1 MSSPSCRRAFG
12 RNERLIRIVYV
23 SFATQPFEEKDLL
36 HLLAKCRSN
45 NTEQG
50 ITGQLVYSEGSFM
63 QVLEGP
69 REVVDATFARIKKDT
84 RHHNVTLIERSTID
98 ERQFG
103 EWSMGFRSLSRQQ
116 LQDIEGYNYHLDD
129 DMKAKGGPH
138 ANQLFVDELMK
149 YVKKQYVAEMSREVL
164 TLKQEDKSLMARLNN
179 LVRYA
184 VIGLAVLM
192 AVVVLCGVVLI
203 GKTLFLTLRDAPETL
218 LSFNGIAATFGSF
231 LAVLI
236 AIDIFINI
244 SLYVRRHVIAV
255 RLVVATAL
263 MAVARKIIVLD
274 FAGIQPIEVIAM
286 AAIVA
291 ALGFSYYFLSR
302 LREDQVVRDE

>member
-1 MSSPSCRRAFG
+1 M
-12 RNERLIRIVYV
+12 IRIVYV
-23 SFATQPFEEKDLL
+23 SFASKPFEEDDLL

-45 NTEQG
+45 NTEHQ
-50 ITGQLVYSEGSFM
+50 ITGQLIYSDGTFM

-69 REVVDATFARIKKDT
+69 RETVDATFARIKKDT

-103 EWSMGFRSLSRQQ
+103 EWSMGFKTLTSDQM
-116 LQDIEGYNYHLDD
+116 QDIEGFNYHLDD
-129 DMKAKGGPH
+129 DVKGKAGPYSS
-138 ANQLFVDELMK
+138 QLFANELMK
-149 YVKKQYVAEMSREVL
+149 FVKQQYVAEMSREVL
-164 TLKQEDKSLMARLNN
+164 TLKRDDKSLMGWLNN
-179 LVRYA
+179 LVRYT
-184 VIGLAVLM
+184 VMMLAVLM
-192 AVVVLCGVVLI
+192 AFVVICGVVLI
-203 GKTLFLTLRDAPETL
+203 GIEMYSTLRDSPQTL
-218 LSFNGIAATFGSF
+218 LSIGGITSTFASF

-274 FAGIQPIEVIAM
+274 FAGIEPIQVIAM

-291 ALGFSYYFLSR
+291 ALGFSYFFLSR
-302 LREDQVVRDE
+302 LKEDQVVHDE

>member
-1 MSSPSCRRAFG
+1 M
-12 RNERLIRIVYV
+12 IRIVYV
-23 SFATQPFEEKDLL
+23 SFATKPFDEKELL
-36 HLLAKCRSN
+36 HLLAKCRGN
-45 NTEQG
+45 NTEQQ
-50 ITGQLVYSEGSFM
+50 ITGQLIYSEGTFM

-69 REVVDATFARIKKDT
+69 RESVDASFARIKKDT
-84 RHHNVTLIERSTID
+84 RHHNVTLIERVTID

-103 EWSMGFRSLSRQQ
+103 EWSMGFKTLTSQQ
-116 LQDIEGYNYHLDD
+116 MQDIEGFNYHLDD
-129 DMKAKGGPH
+129 EIKGKAGPYSSQIF
-138 ANQLFVDELMK
+138 ASELMK

-164 TLKQEDKSLMARLNN
+164 TLKQNDKSLMGYLNN
-179 LVRYA
+179 MVRYS
-184 VIGLAVLM
+184 VMLLAVLM
-192 AVVVLCGVVLI
+192 AFVVLCGVVLI
-203 GKTLFLTLRDAPETL
+203 GVELYQTLRDSPETL
-218 LSFNGIAATFGSF
+218 LSISGITSTFASF

-274 FAGIQPIEVIAM
+274 FAGIEPIQVIAM

-291 ALGFSYYFLSR
+291 ALGFSYFFLSK
-302 LREDQVVRDE
+302 LKEDQVVHDE

>member
-1 MSSPSCRRAFG
+1 MI
-12 RNERLIRIVYV
+12 RLVYV
-23 SFATQPFEEKDLL
+23 SFATVPFEEKDLL

-45 NTEQG
+45 NTERD
-50 ITGQLVYSEGSFM
+50 ITGQLIYSEGTFL

-69 REVVDATFARIKKDT
+69 RDAVDATFARIRKDT
-84 RHHNVTLIERSTID
+84 RHQNVTLIERSTID

-103 EWSMGFRSLSRQQ
+103 EWSMGFKSLSREQMQQ
-116 LQDIEGYNYHLDD
+116 IEGYSYHLDD
-129 DMKAKGGPH
+129 DLKGKAGPYSS
-138 ANQLFVDELMK
+138 QLFVDELMK
-149 YVKKQYVAEMSREVL
+149 FVKHQYVSELSREVL
-164 TLKQEDKSLMARLNN
+164 TLKRNDKSLMAFLNN

-184 VIGLAVLM
+184 VIALTALM

-203 GKTLFLTLRDAPETL
+203 GITLFQTLRDSPQTL
-218 LSFNGIAATFGSF
+218 LSIDGIAATFGSF

-274 FAGIQPIEVIAM
+274 FAGIEPIQVIAI

-302 LREDQVVRDE
+302 LREGQVVRDE

>member
-1 MSSPSCRRAFG
+1 M
-12 RNERLIRIVYV
+12 IRIVYV
-23 SFATQPFEEKDLL
+23 SFATKPFEEKDLL

-45 NTEQG
+45 NTEQQ
-50 ITGQLVYSEGSFM
+50 ITGQLIYSEGTFM

-69 REVVDATFARIKKDT
+69 RDTVDATFARIKKDT
-84 RHHNVTLIERSTID
+84 RHHHVTLIERVTID

-103 EWSMGFRSLSRQQ
+103 EWSMGFKSLSREQM
-116 LQDIEGYNYHLDD
+116 QDIEGFNYHLDAD
-129 DMKAKGGPH
+129 VKGKAGPYSSQIF
-138 ANQLFVDELMK
+138 ASELMK
-149 YVKKQYVAEMSREVL
+149 YVKQQYVAEMSREVL
-164 TLKQEDKSLMARLNN
+164 TLKRNDRSLMGYLNN
-179 LVRYA
+179 MVRYT
-184 VIGLAVLM
+184 VMSLAVLM
-192 AVVVLCGVVLI
+192 AFVVVCGVVLI
-203 GKTLFLTLRDAPETL
+203 GFELFETLRDSPDTL
-218 LSFNGIAATFGSF
+218 LSISGITSTFASF

-244 SLYVRRHVIAV
+244 SLYVRKHVIAV

-274 FAGIQPIEVIAM
+274 FAGIEPIQVISM

-302 LREDQVVRDE
+302 LREDQVVSDE

>member
-1 MSSPSCRRAFG
+1 M
-12 RNERLIRIVYV
+12 IRIVYV
-23 SFATQPFEEKDLL
+23 SFASKPLEEKELL

-45 NTEQG
+45 NTEQE
-50 ITGQLVYSEGSFM
+50 ITGQLIYSEGTFM

-69 REVVDATFARIKKDT
+69 NKAVDASFARIKKDT
-84 RHHNVTLIERSTID
+84 RHHNVTLIERVTID

-103 EWSMGFRSLSRQQ
+103 EWSMGFKSLTADQM
-116 LQDIEGYNYHLDD
+116 QDIEGFNYHLDD
-129 DMKAKGGPH
+129 EIKGKAGPYSSQIF
-138 ANQLFVDELMK
+138 ASELMK
-149 YVKKQYVAEMSREVL
+149 YVKQQYVAEMSREVL
-164 TLKQEDKSLMARLNN
+164 TLKQNDKSLMGYLNN
-179 LVRYA
+179 MVRYS
-184 VIGLAVLM
+184 VMLLAVLM
-192 AVVVLCGVVLI
+192 AFVVLCGVVLI
-203 GKTLFLTLRDAPETL
+203 GVELYQTLRDSPETL
-218 LSFNGIAATFGSF
+218 LSISGITSTFASF

-274 FAGIQPIEVIAM
+274 FAGIEPIQVIAM

-291 ALGFSYYFLSR
+291 ALGFSYFFLSK
-302 LREDQVVRDE
+302 LKEDQVVNDE

>member
-1 MSSPSCRRAFG
+1 M
-12 RNERLIRIVYV
+12 IRIVYV
-23 SFATQPFEEKDLL
+23 SFATKPFDEKELL

-45 NTEQG
+45 NTEQQ
-50 ITGQLVYSEGSFM
+50 ITGQLIYSEGTFM

-69 REVVDATFARIKKDT
+69 RETVDASYARIKKDT
-84 RHHNVTLIERSTID
+84 RHHNVTLIERVTID

-103 EWSMGFRSLSRQQ
+103 EWSMGFKTLTAEQM
-116 LQDIEGYNYHLDD
+116 QDIEGFNYHLDD
-129 DMKAKGGPH
+129 EIKGKAGPYSSQIF
-138 ANQLFVDELMK
+138 ASELMK
-149 YVKKQYVAEMSREVL
+149 YVKQQYVAEMSREVL
-164 TLKQEDKSLMARLNN
+164 TLKQNDKSLMGYLNN
-179 LVRYA
+179 MVRYS
-184 VIGLAVLM
+184 VMLLAVLM
-192 AVVVLCGVVLI
+192 AFVVLCGVVLI
-203 GKTLFLTLRDAPETL
+203 GVELYQTLRDSPDTL
-218 LSFNGIAATFGSF
+218 LSISGITSTFASF

-274 FAGIQPIEVIAM
+274 FAGIEPIQVIAM

-291 ALGFSYYFLSR
+291 ALGFSYFFLSK
-302 LREDQVVRDE
+302 LKEDQVVGDD